1 MKGNISLKDFITEI
15 RTELEQAQ
23 VPEKDAFFALQE
35 VQLEVS
41 FALDASAKGSGKFIV
56 VEVAGETKATQ
67 THKVTL
73 KLVPATQRAPATD
86 WTDIIESI
94 GSKKPSKHAPGTIP
108 FYTVAEEKIVTGPF
122 FKEIEG
128 SLEVPKIKIRK
139 PGE

>member
-56 VEVAGETKATQ
+56 VDVAGETKATQ

-73 KLVPATQRAPATD
+73 KLVPPAKRASAMDLTE
-86 WTDIIESI
+86 IISSI
-94 GSKKPSKHAPGTIP
+94 GNKKRPGDIATYTI
-108 FYTVAEEKIVTGPF
+108 TDEKIVRGPF
-122 FKEIEG
+122 FQKFEGSIEG
-128 SLEVPKIKIRK
+128 PKIKIRK

>member
-56 VEVAGETKATQ
+56 VDVAGETKATQ

-73 KLVPATQRAPATD
+73 KLVPPAKRASAMDLTE
-86 WTDIIESI
+86 IISSI
-94 GSKKPSKHAPGTIP
+94 GGKKRPPGDIATYTISD
-108 FYTVAEEKIVTGPF
+108 EKIVRGHF
-122 FKEIEG
+122 FQKLEG
-128 SLEVPKIKIRK
+128 SIKGPKIKIRK